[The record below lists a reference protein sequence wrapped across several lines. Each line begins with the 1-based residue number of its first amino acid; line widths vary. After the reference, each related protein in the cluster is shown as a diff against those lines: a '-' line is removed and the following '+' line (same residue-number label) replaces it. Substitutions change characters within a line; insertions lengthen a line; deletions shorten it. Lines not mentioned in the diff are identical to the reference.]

1 VSASRLQPGVR
12 VDAAAHTGRVA
23 AARPR
28 RHAVWSALVPL
39 TRSPLS
45 ILALAIAMGWAVVA
59 ATAPL
64 LAPYPPL
71 AQNIDNTLAPPNPV
85 HWLGTDVV
93 GRDMLSRIL
102 FGARIS
108 MPVGIVSVALA
119 VVFGTAVG
127 SIAGFKGGLTDE
139 ALMRA
144 TDIMLAF
151 PTVIMAMVIT
161 AALGPGIRDAV
172 IAIMVAWWPF
182 YARLVRSLV
191 LSVREHEYVEAARAL
206 GASQTRALTRHV
218 LPNVIAPIVV
228 VATLDVGQAIL
239 AFASLS
245 FLGLGPPPQTPEWG
259 LMIATGRNY
268 LSQWWIGTFPGLAL
282 LTLVLSFNIIGD
294 GVRDL
299 IDPRL
304 RRT

>member
-1 VSASRLQPGVR
+1 M
-12 VDAAAHTGRVA
+12 
-23 AARPR
+23 
-28 RHAVWSALVPL
+28 
-39 TRSPLS
+39 
-45 ILALAIAMGWAVVA
+45 LALAIATGWALVA
-59 ATAPL
+59 AAAPV
-64 LAPYPPL
+64 LAPYQPL
-71 AQNIDNTLAPPNPV
+71 AQNIGNTLAPPGPA

-102 FGARIS
+102 YGARIS

-119 VVFGTAVG
+119 VVLGTAIG
-127 SIAGFKGGLTDE
+127 SFAGFRGGLTDE

-161 AALGPGIRDAV
+161 AALGPGVRDAV

-191 LSVREHEYVEAARAL
+191 LSVREREYVEAARAL
-206 GASQTRALTRHV
+206 WRHV
-218 LPNVIAPIVV
+218 LPNVVAPIVV

>member
-1 VSASRLQPGVR
+1 VAAAARTDR
-12 VDAAAHTGRVA
+12 VDAA
-23 AARPR
+23 RPH
-28 RHAVWSALVPL
+28 RHAVWSVLAPL

-45 ILALAIAMGWAVVA
+45 IIALVIGMGWAVVA

-71 AQNIDNTLAPPNPV
+71 AQNIGNSLAPPTPA

-119 VVFGTAVG
+119 VVLGTAVG

-191 LSVREHEYVEAARAL
+191 LSVREREYVEAARAL
-206 GASQTRALTRHV
+206 GASQTRALMRHV
-218 LPNVIAPIVV
+218 LPNIIAPIVV

-282 LTLVLSFNIIGD
+282 LTLVLSFNVIGD

-299 IDPRL
+299 LDPRL
-304 RRT
+304 RRM

>member
-1 VSASRLQPGVR
+1 VSASRLQPGVQ
-12 VDAAAHTGRVA
+12 AAAGGPGRTS

-28 RHAVWSALVPL
+28 RSTVRSVLAPL
-39 TRSPLS
+39 ARSPLS
-45 ILALAIAMGWAVVA
+45 ILALGIAIGWAAVA
-59 ATAPL
+59 VTAPL

-71 AQNIDNTLAPPNPV
+71 AQNIGNTLAPPSPA

-102 FGARIS
+102 YGARVS

-119 VVFGTAVG
+119 VVLGTAVG

-191 LSVREHEYVEAARAL
+191 LSVREREYVEAARAL
-206 GASQTRALTRHV
+206 GASQARALVRHV

-268 LSQWWIGTFPGLAL
+268 LSQWWIGTFPGVAL
-282 LTLVLSFNIIGD
+282 LTLVVSFNIIGD
-294 GVRDL
+294 GVRDV

-304 RRT
+304 RRM

>member
-1 VSASRLQPGVR
+1 M
-12 VDAAAHTGRVA
+12 TW
-23 AARPR
+23 
-28 RHAVWSALVPL
+28 VWFVPAPL

-45 ILALAIAMGWAVVA
+45 ILALAIAIGWAVVA

-71 AQNIDNTLAPPNPV
+71 AQNIGNTLAPPSPA

-102 FGARIS
+102 YGARIS
-108 MPVGIVSVALA
+108 MPVGIMSVALA
-119 VVFGTAVG
+119 VVLGTAIG
-127 SIAGFKGGLTDE
+127 SIAGFRGGLTDE

-151 PTVIMAMVIT
+151 PTVIMAMIIT

-191 LSVREHEYVEAARAL
+191 LSVREREYVEAARAL
-206 GASQTRALTRHV
+206 GASQVRALMRHV
-218 LPNVIAPIVV
+218 LPNVIAPIIVV
-228 VATLDVGQAIL
+228 GTLDVGQAIL

>member
-1 VSASRLQPGVR
+1 MSASRFQSGVAIATAPG
-12 VDAAAHTGRVA
+12 AAGE
-23 AARPR
+23 RPR
-28 RHAVWSALVPL
+28 ARRRGPWAALRLL
-39 TRSPLS
+39 TRSPLAT
-45 ILALAIAMGWAVVA
+45 LALAIAVGWALVA
-59 ATAPL
+59 MTAPF
-64 LAPYPPL
+64 LAPYPAL
-71 AQNIDNTLAPPNPV
+71 AQNIGGALAPPSRS

-102 FGARIS
+102 YGARIS
-108 MPVGIVSVALA
+108 MPVGLVSVALA
-119 VVFGTAVG
+119 VVLGTAIG
-127 SIAGFKGGLTDE
+127 SIAGFRGGLTDE
-139 ALMRA
+139 SLMRA

-191 LSVREHEYVEAARAL
+191 LSVREREYVDAARAL
-206 GASQTRALTRHV
+206 GASPARALIRHV

-294 GVRDL
+294 GVRDI

>member
-1 VSASRLQPGVR
+1 MTWGVL
-12 VDAAAHTGRVA
+12 A
-23 AARPR
+23 
-28 RHAVWSALVPL
+28 PL

-45 ILALAIAMGWAVVA
+45 ILALAIAIGWGGVAV
-59 ATAPL
+59 TAPL

-71 AQNIDNTLAPPNPV
+71 AQNIANTLAPPTRA

-102 FGARIS
+102 YGARIS
-108 MPVGIVSVALA
+108 MPVGMVSVALA
-119 VVFGTAVG
+119 VVLGTTIG
-127 SIAGFKGGLTDE
+127 SVAGFRGGFTDE

-191 LSVREHEYVEAARAL
+191 LSVREREYVDAARAL
-206 GASQTRALTRHV
+206 GASQVRALIRHV
-218 LPNVIAPIVV
+218 LPNIIAPVVV

-268 LSQWWIGTFPGLAL
+268 LSQWWVGTFPGLAL

>member
-1 VSASRLQPGVR
+1 ML
-12 VDAAAHTGRVA
+12 
-23 AARPR
+23 
-28 RHAVWSALVPL
+28 LPL
-39 TRSPLS
+39 ARSPLS
-45 ILALAIAMGWAVVA
+45 ILALAIAIGWAAVA
-59 ATAPL
+59 VMAPL
-64 LAPYPPL
+64 LSPYPPL
-71 AQNIDNTLAPPNPV
+71 AQNIGNTLAPPSPA

-93 GRDMLSRIL
+93 GRDILSRIL
-102 FGARIS
+102 YGARIS
-108 MPVGIVSVALA
+108 MPVGMMSVTLA
-119 VVFGTAVG
+119 VLLGTVVG

-161 AALGPGIRDAV
+161 AALGPGVRDAV
-172 IAIMVAWWPF
+172 IAIMVAWWPI
-182 YARLVRSLV
+182 YARLVRGIV
-191 LSVREHEYVEAARAL
+191 LSAREREYVDAARAL
-206 GASQTRALTRHV
+206 GASPVRTLMRHV
-218 LPNVIAPIVV
+218 LPNVVAPILV

>member
-1 VSASRLQPGVR
+1 VLAPI
-12 VDAAAHTGRVA
+12 A
-23 AARPR
+23 
-28 RHAVWSALVPL
+28 
-39 TRSPLS
+39 RSPLS
-45 ILALAIAMGWAVVA
+45 ILALAIALLWAVVA
-59 ATAPL
+59 VAAPL
-64 LAPYPPL
+64 IAPYPPL
-71 AQNIDNTLAPPNPV
+71 LQNIANTLSPPSQA

-93 GRDMLSRIL
+93 GRDTLSRIL
-102 FGARIS
+102 YGARIS
-108 MPVGIVSVALA
+108 MPVGIVSVMLA

-127 SIAGFKGGLTDE
+127 SIAGFRGGITDE
-139 ALMRA
+139 ALMRI

-151 PTVIMAMVIT
+151 PAVIMAMVIT
-161 AALGPGIRDAV
+161 AALGPGVRDAV

-191 LSVREHEYVEAARAL
+191 ITVREREYVEAARAL
-206 GASQTRALTRHV
+206 GASPLRALARHV
-218 LPNVIAPIVV
+218 LPNIVGPIVV
-228 VATLDVGQAIL
+228 IGTLDVGQAIL

-294 GVRDL
+294 AVRDL

-304 RRT
+304 RRA

>member
-1 VSASRLQPGVR
+1 MMW
-12 VDAAAHTGRVA
+12 
-23 AARPR
+23 
-28 RHAVWSALVPL
+28 VWSVPAPL

-45 ILALAIAMGWAVVA
+45 ILALAIAIGWAVVA

-71 AQNIDNTLAPPNPV
+71 AQNIGNTLAPPSPA

-102 FGARIS
+102 YGARIS

-119 VVFGTAVG
+119 VVLGTAIG
-127 SIAGFKGGLTDE
+127 SIAGFRGGLTDE

-151 PTVIMAMVIT
+151 PTVIMAMIIT

-191 LSVREHEYVEAARAL
+191 LSVREREYVEAARAL
-206 GASQTRALTRHV
+206 GASQVRALMRHV
-218 LPNVIAPIVV
+218 LPNVIAPIIVV
-228 VATLDVGQAIL
+228 GTLDVGQAIL